1 MALPHRGWGRWS
13 RRTYAQRVDLSIED
27 RRRLDGDAG
36 PATQLAMRIV
46 VRLAESMG
54 VDRLLDIT
62 GAHVDSCL
70 YHGQSGLDFAGRLV
84 EGGASVAVP
93 TTLNVSSLDLL
104 HPELHRGSEAEGQA
118 ARRLAELYE
127 RMGCQPTW
135 TCAPYHLENRPSFGE
150 QVAWAESN
158 AIVFANSVL
167 GARTARYGDLI
178 DISAAITGRVPAA
191 GLHLD
196 ENRRATVLIRLQDIS
211 PDMLDMDQVYPLL
224 GTVVGAASGSRVPVI
239 DGLPAALGEVRLRA
253 LGAGA
258 ATAGSI
264 GMFHCV
270 GSTPEAP
277 TLDAA
282 LGGSEPHEVVDV
294 TAGDLRAVRDQLC
307 TASGPELSSVCLGTP
322 HYSIDEFQ
330 NLVALMTGRRVHTD
344 VEFYVSTG
352 RSVLAELELRGWAD
366 LLRSAG
372 VTLVVDTCTY
382 VSAVLAPTTGTV
394 MTDSAKWAWYAP
406 GNLGVDVLFAGT
418 AECVESAVAGRVL
431 QDERAWSG
439 V

>member
-1 MALPHRGWGRWS
+1 
-13 RRTYAQRVDLSIED
+13 
-27 RRRLDGDAG
+27 
-36 PATQLAMRIV
+36 
-46 VRLAESMG
+46 
-54 VDRLLDIT
+54 
-62 GAHVDSCL
+62 
-70 YHGQSGLDFAGRLV
+70 
-84 EGGASVAVP
+84 
-93 TTLNVSSLDLL
+93 
-104 HPELHRGSEAEGQA
+104 
-118 ARRLAELYE
+118 
-127 RMGCQPTW
+127 
-135 TCAPYHLENRPSFGE
+135 
-150 QVAWAESN
+150 
-158 AIVFANSVL
+158 
-167 GARTARYGDLI
+167 
-178 DISAAITGRVPAA
+178 
-191 GLHLD
+191 
-196 ENRRATVLIRLQDIS
+196 
-211 PDMLDMDQVYPLL
+211 
-224 GTVVGAASGSRVPVI
+224 
-239 DGLPAALGEVRLRA
+239 
-253 LGAGA
+253 
-258 ATAGSI
+258 
-264 GMFHCV
+264 MFHCV

-330 NLVALMTGRRVHTD
+330 NLVALMTGRRVHAD

-431 QDERAWSG
+431 QDERPWSG